1 MDLKSAGQLGDGLF
15 PARAARATLAL
26 NAGLCLFLVCSC
38 PAPSRRLVAG
48 YFRSW
53 TLSLSQLSSFWVP
66 PQTALGVMECEGY
79 GVKEVP
85 YGPSVLAALVAD
97 VQKNNTIWQY
107 ILGCECPSLKE
118 VLNGGS

>member
-1 MDLKSAGQLGDGLF
+1 MTRKRIPINDD
-15 PARAARATLAL
+15 
-26 NAGLCLFLVCSC
+26 
-38 PAPSRRLVAG
+38 
-48 YFRSW
+48 RSW
-53 TLSLSQLSSFWVP
+53 NCKPRW
-66 PQTALGVMECEGY
+66 GVMECEGY